1 MKASKKSPLGEDKSG
16 NGGRWMLTY
25 SDMITLLLALFIVL
39 YSMSSINAKKY
50 QQVSESMHS
59 AFNNTKTSAQG
70 GGGTGQGIGNAV
82 ITASSA
88 SKGKQSVQSLQSDAL
103 GEIYSILNAF
113 VTSNHLQDRIELTK
127 AAEYVQVS
135 MKDMVMFQ
143 PDTSV
148 MLPESKPIVKEIEQA
163 IAKVYDRVDHITISG
178 HTADVVEDAQHS
190 DQISWKLS
198 TERAVTVLNSMLD
211 YGLHGSKLS
220 IQGYAHYAPVAP
232 NDTESGR
239 AQNRRVEITIYKNPT
254 KDVASKAASTA
265 SAASSSPSSNTD
277 TSSASS
283 NSEAPSSALSSAET
297 SSPESAASV
306 PSGSQSS
313 ASK

>member
-135 MKDMVMFQ
+135 MKDRVMFQ
-143 PDTSV
+143 PDTAV

-211 YGLHGSKLS
+211 YGLSKFQKVCILHLTIQKLPRRAGAAPDRELAMRLLQPAVHLKENSLFKACRAMRSVRS
-220 IQGYAHYAPVAP
+220 IQF
-232 NDTESGR
+232 
-239 AQNRRVEITIYKNPT
+239 
-254 KDVASKAASTA
+254 
-265 SAASSSPSSNTD
+265 
-277 TSSASS
+277 
-283 NSEAPSSALSSAET
+283 
-297 SSPESAASV
+297 
-306 PSGSQSS
+306 
-313 ASK
+313 